1 MKKPDYC
8 PDWFNISIYGKLSDF
23 SRDELAMAL
32 WFRQINYDRIK
43 EGMSIGSHLTKQE
56 KEDAKEHSLNFLKDC
71 ANEWITHPIEYK
83 NRGNK
88 INYNPLEVKEDVL
101 SDVTW
106 TDIARFYT
114 ESYVEIPEIRQFV
127 QATRPRLELCIKNLE
142 TGANIHAH
150 WISPCDILP
159 EEMPPQ
165 DIKSIDNLFETPV
178 SKTLNY
184 SPMVYIDLGMSDEIL
199 EMAFKQKLK
208 ELRQQEEGQR
218 RTRRFSDAEIRKII
232 DYRFFAFMDLYV
244 YSLITERK
252 FTDVE
257 MAAMIYPPSNNTPL
271 DFDAVDRI
279 ARTVRPKAINLLDKT
294 NHSLLL

>member
-32 WFRQINYDRIK
+32 WFRQINYYSIK
-43 EGMSIGSHLTKQE
+43 ERLRIGSHPTKQE
-56 KEDAKEHSLNFLKDC
+56 KEDEKEHSLNWLKQC
-71 ANEWITHPIEYK
+71 ANEWITQPIEYK
-83 NRGNK
+83 NRGNR
-88 INYNPLEVKEDVL
+88 INYNPLEVKTDVL

-114 ESYVEIPEIRQFV
+114 VSYVEIPEIRQFV
-127 QATRPRLELCIKNLE
+127 QETHQTLELCIKNLKN
-142 TGANIHAH
+142 GANIHTT

-165 DIKSIDNLFETPV
+165 DIKAIDNLFKTPV

-208 ELRQQEEGQR
+208 ELRQQEER
-218 RTRRFSDAEIRKII
+218 DRTRRFSDAEIRKII